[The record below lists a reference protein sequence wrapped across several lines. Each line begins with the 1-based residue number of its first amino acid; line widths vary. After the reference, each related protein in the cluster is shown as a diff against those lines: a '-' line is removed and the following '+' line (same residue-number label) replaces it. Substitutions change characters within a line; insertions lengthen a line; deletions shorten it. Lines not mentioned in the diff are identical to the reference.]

1 MAQQNTKDAIRKV
14 HKTTGDVT
22 RSAPLLQIT
31 KAIGDV
37 GERVVEHTPEP
48 VRKVGRQ
55 LRREAKE
62 ALEALPGL
70 ARRISRGIRK
80 ATKTTRKTSR
90 RRRSNGSRR

>member
-1 MAQQNTKDAIRKV
+1 MPQDTKDAIRKV

-31 KAIGDV
+31 EAIRGV
-37 GERVVEHTPEP
+37 GEQVTKHTPEP
-48 VRKVGRQ
+48 VRKVGRH

-70 ARRISRGIRK
+70 ARRIGRGVRK
-80 ATKTTRKTSR
+80 ATRTARKSSR